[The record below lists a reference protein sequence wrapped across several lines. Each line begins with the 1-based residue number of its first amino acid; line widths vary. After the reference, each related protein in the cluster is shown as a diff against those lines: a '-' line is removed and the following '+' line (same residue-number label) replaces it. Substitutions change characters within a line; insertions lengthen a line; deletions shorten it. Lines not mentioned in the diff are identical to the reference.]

1 MVPINGT
8 SGSDPF
14 SEVGAETTLA
24 FDFDF
29 GGARPFLRT
38 LFSLDRGCGRSLE
51 DSGRG
56 SGGSSGIA
64 NLESFLFSHMD
75 VIFALHSR
83 VSCSSLCLSLASL
96 SCCNLLRLEVAAD
109 RANDSAALYGP
120 TELERRL
127 TDFL

>member
-38 LFSLDRGCGRSLE
+38 LSSLDRGCGRSLE

-64 NLESFLFSHMD
+64 NLESFLFSHSD
-75 VIFALHSR
+75 VILALHSR
-83 VSCSSLCLSLASL
+83 VSCSSLCFSLASL